1 MNTSIGIRLLAVW
14 VLLGAMVNI
23 MAQNGGFLP
32 DLPGFPSGTYAQV
45 AAVGAKL
52 HGDLVVTESDP
63 VTGRVKRRH
72 QMVFFP
78 PTEVYWTRMGTT
90 YEYTDP
96 AIVARYSNP
105 SFKDGRDVVSQ
116 RTTVKYYGRDGG
128 VVGYT
133 MVAFAAGAVDRSVE
147 FEPYSV
153 DVGMPSP
160 GAVGRPLEIL
170 TPGDMAEIQ
179 FKPKVT
185 LFTVNNEES
194 RQPDETMG
202 GMLQRLRKA
211 AGEYRVLIPSD
222 VVRGTAAA
230 DAFYEDLR
238 GVYQL
243 GVILC
248 DPMKAKALV
257 QNLSSAISNWDQTM
271 AGIEQ
276 QMQDSAYAYW
286 ESRIGRAD
294 PWDAYRMEGV
304 AVYHFASFFVPGWKV
319 AGSGKWIARLRGR
332 FKTAAEFA
340 ARVGRSSDFW
350 FEKKIFDQ
358 LEARRWNADLIDD
371 VISRPIHTSPAWNKA
386 KNTPATAFFEKD
398 GSHVVRDNITSEII
412 QISKRGDPNWMPD
425 ATIANP
431 YKP

>member
-23 MAQNGGFLP
+23 LAQDGGFLP

-72 QMVFFP
+72 QMFYFP

-96 AIVARYSNP
+96 GIVARYANP

-128 VVGYT
+128 VIGYT

-211 AGEYRVLIPSD
+211 AGEYRVFIPSD
-222 VVRGTAAA
+222 IVRGTAAA

-276 QMQDSAYAYW
+276 QMQVSAYAYW

-304 AVYHFASFFVPGWKV
+304 AAYHVASFYVPGWKITGV
-319 AGSGKWIARLRGR
+319 EKWLARLGGR
-332 FKTAAEFA
+332 FKSVPAWTAKAAE
-340 ARVGRSSDFW
+340 
-350 FEKKIFDQ
+350 
-358 LEARRWNADLIDD
+358 
-371 VISRPIHTSPAWNKA
+371 T
-386 KNTPATAFFEKD
+386 FFD
-398 GSHVVRDNITSEII
+398 GSRYSEKVQKQMSNASDIFHAFPPSVDGMA
-412 QISKRGDPNWMPD
+412 SKYGRWKTKMGDDGKNVYEWLEMRGAYDGKTGTFEYIKDSSGEINHRYFRPD
-425 ATIANP
+425 
-431 YKP
+431 

>member
-1 MNTSIGIRLLAVW
+1 
-14 VLLGAMVNI
+14 
-23 MAQNGGFLP
+23 
-32 DLPGFPSGTYAQV
+32 
-45 AAVGAKL
+45 
-52 HGDLVVTESDP
+52 
-63 VTGRVKRRH
+63 
-72 QMVFFP
+72 
-78 PTEVYWTRMGTT
+78 
-90 YEYTDP
+90 
-96 AIVARYSNP
+96 
-105 SFKDGRDVVSQ
+105 
-116 RTTVKYYGRDGG
+116 
-128 VVGYT
+128 
-133 MVAFAAGAVDRSVE
+133 
-147 FEPYSV
+147 
-153 DVGMPSP
+153 
-160 GAVGRPLEIL
+160 
-170 TPGDMAEIQ
+170 
-179 FKPKVT
+179 
-185 LFTVNNEES
+185 
-194 RQPDETMG
+194 MG